1 MSRYTKSSGSLL
13 QKILIIALI
22 IAAIAALG
30 SLLPSS
36 GGNKATTSSDKN
48 TNKVTY
54 KTLYLVPSR
63 DWASDNS
70 SYAAWCFSST
80 NHPAAGHVTGID
92 TNGDGIIEFRV
103 PSYYDN
109 VLFIDVKSGTSFN
122 GNWDNKR
129 EQTGDLLV
137 PTDGNVYY
145 HQYASEWR
153 AEGESTEPEIV
164 VTTDPVNVYLVN
176 NNTEQVFRLYV
187 FNKFT
192 GVGSFLELSDQNY
205 DGNVLV
211 RNFEIPA
218 GNTHLI
224 VTKHELIDG
233 AAPGWDNV
241 ISQTGDLLI
250 PLDGNVYCNL
260 TTEPYEWTSEMPTFD

>member
-22 IAAIAALG
+22 IAAIAAVG

-36 GGNKATTSSDKN
+36 GGNKVTTPSNNN
-48 TNKVTY
+48 TNTVTY

-70 SYAAWCFSST
+70 AYAAWCFSST
-80 NHPAAGHVTGID
+80 NYPAAGHVSGMD

-103 PSYYDN
+103 PSYYDK

-129 EQTGDLLV
+129 EQTSDLLV

-153 AEGESTEPEIV
+153 ADGETTEPEVV
-164 VTTDPVNVYLVN
+164 VTTEPVNVYLVN

-187 FNKFT
+187 FNKHT
-192 GVGSFLELSDQNY
+192 GVGSFLESSDQNY
-205 DGNVLV
+205 DGRVLSM
-211 RNFEIPA
+211 NFEIPV

-224 VTKHELIDG
+224 VTKHDLTEG
-233 AAPGWDNV
+233 STPGWDNV

-260 TTEPYEWTSEMPTFD
+260 TAEPYEWISEMPTFE

>member
-1 MSRYTKSSGSLL
+1 M
-13 QKILIIALI
+13 QKILIIALV

-30 SLLPSS
+30 SLVPSS
-36 GGNKATTSSDKN
+36 GGNKVTTPLNNNSN
-48 TNKVTY
+48 TVTY

-70 SYAAWCFSST
+70 SYAVWCFSST
-80 NHPAAGHVTGID
+80 NHPAAGHVSGMD

-103 PSYYDN
+103 PSYYDK
-109 VLFIDVKSGTSFN
+109 VLFIDVNPGTSFN

-129 EQTGDLLV
+129 EQTADLLV

-153 AEGESTEPEIV
+153 ADGESTEPEIV
-164 VTTDPVNVYLVN
+164 VTTEPVNVYLVN
-176 NNTEQVFRLYV
+176 NTTDGIFSLYV

-205 DGNVLV
+205 DGRDLV
-211 RNFEIPA
+211 RTFEIPA

-224 VTKHELIDG
+224 VTKHEIING
-233 AAPGWDNV
+233 SVNWDNV
-241 ISQTGDLLI
+241 ISQTADLLI

>member
-30 SLLPSS
+30 SLVPSS
-36 GGNKATTSSDKN
+36 GGKKATTSSDKN
-48 TNKVTY
+48 TNTVRY
-54 KTLYLVPSR
+54 NTLYLVPSR

-80 NHPAAGHVTGID
+80 NYPAAGHVSGTD
-92 TNGDGIIEFRV
+92 TDGDGVFEFV
-103 PSYYDN
+103 IPDYYDN
-109 VLFIDVKSGTSFN
+109 VIFIDVNLGTSFS

-129 EQTGDLLV
+129 EQTSDLVV
-137 PTDGNVYY
+137 PINENVYY

-153 AEGESTEPEIV
+153 ADGESTEPEIV

-176 NNTEQVFRLYV
+176 NNTDQVFSLYV
-187 FNKFT
+187 FNKYT

-205 DGNVLV
+205 DGKVLL

-224 VTKHELIDG
+224 VTKHDLTDG
-233 AAPGWDNV
+233 GTANWDNV

-260 TTEPYEWTSEMPTFD
+260 TTEPYEWTSEMPTFE